1 MNKFILLPLIAA
13 APLCAGAQNIDFELG
28 NTYRSIGVYDTW
40 EKSPFRTGEL
50 KGNAQ
55 VVDNFL
61 KEGNASAKILG
72 IQRSRFGS
80 NTFGV
85 RIDLIKP
92 FDISPETQYVHV
104 KIYKPVAG
112 KVMLIGLGKRVERAG
127 QSPETEQFWVYSE
140 NEIVPNKWNDAVFA
154 VRGNKG
160 IEIHS
165 LVVVPDCASPH
176 NLKEDFAAYVDDI
189 EINKNGSPR
198 INQKN
203 NSGILSSSG
212 DDGYITL
219 NSASRNGYITDL
231 KGRELLALRLPK
243 DKCFEIKATPAPG
256 FTLDYVIV
264 KSRTFEKKIN
274 ASNFTKE
281 GTYNIP
287 SEWMKEDVTIEGVF
301 KSTDRK

>member
-92 FDISPETQYVHV
+92 FDISPETKYVHV
-104 KIYKPVAG
+104 KIHKPVAG

-165 LVVVPDCASPH
+165 LVLVPDCSSPH
-176 NLKEDFAAYVDDI
+176 NLKADFAAYIDDI
-189 EINKNGSPR
+189 EISKDAAPR
-198 INQKN
+198 IN
-203 NSGILSSSG
+203 LSKDKDNVQSAA
-212 DDGYITL
+212 DDAYVTL
-219 NSASRNGYITDL
+219 HSASRNGYITDAE
-231 KGRELLALRLPK
+231 GRELLSMQLPK
-243 DKCFEIKATPAPG
+243 NRSFEIKATPAPG
-256 FTLDYVIV
+256 FTLDYIIV
-264 KSRTFEKKIN
+264 KTRSFEKKVD
-274 ASNFTKE
+274 ASKFDNKGYFI
-281 GTYNIP
+281 IP
-287 SEWMKEDVTIEGVF
+287 ADWLMDDITIEGEF
-301 KSTDRK
+301 KSTDKK